1 MREFFTT
8 LLLRIKL
15 LCVAFGWVKDVTNQ
29 SKYYTKL
36 KEYNIRLFASPR
48 NMIYVVRNNKII
60 LKSYKPRFEV
70 MYNTWK
76 EDFIFIINE
85 KCTNKMFEVTRNLEL
100 EVFTDFANLYKIEK
114 LPYIIL
120 TLRNN
125 CLRNIIYNYADSK
138 ILFSSQYTITWLKKV
153 KLFVV
158 ENGIEDYYLV
168 AVKHENGK
176 LYLEKMKFSLT
187 EKPEDV
193 CYPQLV
199 GNTIIL
205 LTEGKAS
212 VLHKFDSIKEKGWLP
227 APYEY
232 LARSGEE
239 LYMDRDRADHIWCDG
254 YGGWSDSETVPH
266 DKRSGKG
273 AGSSGRQ
280 TDPGGHAGLSSDKI
294 SSHGASPWDHGCKRN
309 IHGHYRTSGNPE
321 DGQRIR
327 GRLARESHH
336 LASLR
341 HDGSPSVL
349 VQSPGTG
356 VTGTDRDLRG
366 YDAFVPCALRQ
377 PSYQDAEEKINTG
390 YTDGRQPVCGR
401 PVRQ

>member
-138 ILFSSQYTITWLKKV
+138 IDFSNAYAITWLKKA

-158 ENGIEDYYLV
+158 GKNIEDYRLV
-168 AVKHENGK
+168 GVKKENGECH
-176 LYLEKMKFSLT
+176 LAEMNFSLSK
-187 EKPEDV
+187 EPEDV

-232 LARSGEE
+232 LARKGEE
-239 LYMDRDRADHIWCDG
+239 LYMVEI
-254 YGGWSDSETVPH
+254 SDDV
-266 DKRSGKG
+266 
-273 AGSSGRQ
+273 
-280 TDPGGHAGLSSDKI
+280 
-294 SSHGASPWDHGCKRN
+294 N
-309 IHGHYRTSGNPE
+309 M
-321 DGQRIR
+321 
-327 GRLARESHH
+327 
-336 LASLR
+336 
-341 HDGSPSVL
+341 
-349 VQSPGTG
+349 
-356 VTGTDRDLRG
+356 
-366 YDAFVPCALRQ
+366 
-377 PSYQDAEEKINTG
+377 ING
-390 YTDGRQPVCGR
+390 
-401 PVRQ
+401 

>member
-1 MREFFTT
+1 
-8 LLLRIKL
+8 
-15 LCVAFGWVKDVTNQ
+15 
-29 SKYYTKL
+29 
-36 KEYNIRLFASPR
+36 
-48 NMIYVVRNNKII
+48 
-60 LKSYKPRFEV
+60 

-239 LYMDRDRADHIWCDG
+239 LYMVGISDDSYMINVDADDIKPLAEEFTGLENFFVLKNGNNVAIVKYED
-254 YGGWSDSETVPH
+254 DQLV
-266 DKRSGKG
+266 RLG
-273 AGSSGRQ
+273 AV
-280 TDPGGHAGLSSDKI
+280 D
-294 SSHGASPWDHGCKRN
+294 
-309 IHGHYRTSGNPE
+309 
-321 DGQRIR
+321 
-327 GRLARESHH
+327 
-336 LASLR
+336 
-341 HDGSPSVL
+341 
-349 VQSPGTG
+349 GTG
-356 VTGTDRDLRG
+356 IKIGTPFLDFSESAIKIPLKVT
-366 YDAFVPCALRQ
+366 V
-377 PSYQDAEEKINTG
+377 EKNLTE
-390 YTDGRQPVCGR
+390 
-401 PVRQ
+401 

>member
-138 ILFSSQYTITWLKKV
+138 IDFSNAYAITWLKKA
-153 KLFVV
+153 KLFV
-158 ENGIEDYYLV
+158 IEKDIEEYR
-168 AVKHENGK
+168 
-176 LYLEKMKFSLT
+176 
-187 EKPEDV
+187 
-193 CYPQLV
+193 
-199 GNTIIL
+199 
-205 LTEGKAS
+205 
-212 VLHKFDSIKEKGWLP
+212 LP
-227 APYEY
+227 ITW
-232 LARSGEE
+232 R
-239 LYMDRDRADHIWCDG
+239 
-254 YGGWSDSETVPH
+254 TT
-266 DKRSGKG
+266 KN
-273 AGSSGRQ
+273 Q
-280 TDPGGHAGLSSDKI
+280 TLKI
-294 SSHGASPWDHGCKRN
+294 
-309 IHGHYRTSGNPE
+309 
-321 DGQRIR
+321 
-327 GRLARESHH
+327 
-336 LASLR
+336 
-341 HDGSPSVL
+341 
-349 VQSPGTG
+349 
-356 VTGTDRDLRG
+356 
-366 YDAFVPCALRQ
+366 F
-377 PSYQDAEEKINTG
+377 
-390 YTDGRQPVCGR
+390 
-401 PVRQ
+401 

>member
-138 ILFSSQYTITWLKKV
+138 IDFSNAYAITWLKKA
-153 KLFVV
+153 KLFVIEKDIEEYRLV
-158 ENGIEDYYLV
+158 GVTKENGECHL
-168 AVKHENGK
+168 AEMN
-176 LYLEKMKFSLT
+176 FSLSK
-187 EKPEDV
+187 EPEDV

-232 LARSGEE
+232 LARKGEE
-239 LYMDRDRADHIWCDG
+239 LYMVEISDDVNMINIDADALAEEFTGLENFFVLKNGNNVAIVKYED
-254 YGGWSDSETVPH
+254 DQLV
-266 DKRSGKG
+266 RLG
-273 AGSSGRQ
+273 AV
-280 TDPGGHAGLSSDKI
+280 D
-294 SSHGASPWDHGCKRN
+294 
-309 IHGHYRTSGNPE
+309 
-321 DGQRIR
+321 
-327 GRLARESHH
+327 
-336 LASLR
+336 
-341 HDGSPSVL
+341 
-349 VQSPGTG
+349 GTG
-356 VTGTDRDLRG
+356 IKIGTPFFDFSESAIKIPLKVT
-366 YDAFVPCALRQ
+366 V
-377 PSYQDAEEKINTG
+377 EKNLTE
-390 YTDGRQPVCGR
+390 
-401 PVRQ
+401 

>member
-70 MYNTWK
+70 
-76 EDFIFIINE
+76 
-85 KCTNKMFEVTRNLEL
+85 TRNLEL

-138 ILFSSQYTITWLKKV
+138 IDFSNAYAITWLKKA
-153 KLFVV
+153 KLFVIEKDIEEYRLV
-158 ENGIEDYYLV
+158 GVTKENGECHL
-168 AVKHENGK
+168 AEMN
-176 LYLEKMKFSLT
+176 FSLSK
-187 EKPEDV
+187 EPEDV

-232 LARSGEE
+232 LARKGEE
-239 LYMDRDRADHIWCDG
+239 LYMVEISDDVNMINIDADEIKPLAEEFTGLENFFVLKNGNNVAIVKYED
-254 YGGWSDSETVPH
+254 DQLV
-266 DKRSGKG
+266 RLG
-273 AGSSGRQ
+273 AV
-280 TDPGGHAGLSSDKI
+280 D
-294 SSHGASPWDHGCKRN
+294 
-309 IHGHYRTSGNPE
+309 
-321 DGQRIR
+321 
-327 GRLARESHH
+327 
-336 LASLR
+336 
-341 HDGSPSVL
+341 
-349 VQSPGTG
+349 GTG
-356 VTGTDRDLRG
+356 IKIGTPFFDFSESAIKIPLKVT
-366 YDAFVPCALRQ
+366 V
-377 PSYQDAEEKINTG
+377 EKNLTE
-390 YTDGRQPVCGR
+390 
-401 PVRQ
+401 

>member
-1 MREFFTT
+1 MKKFLNT

-48 NMIYVVRNNKII
+48 KMIYVVRNNKII
-60 LKSYKPRFEV
+60 LKSFKHQFEV

-138 ILFSSQYTITWLKKV
+138 IDFSNAYAITWLKKA
-153 KLFVV
+153 KLFVIEKDIEEYRLV
-158 ENGIEDYYLV
+158 GVTKENGECHL
-168 AVKHENGK
+168 AEMN
-176 LYLEKMKFSLT
+176 FSLSK
-187 EKPEDV
+187 ELEDV

-232 LARSGEE
+232 LARKGEE
-239 LYMDRDRADHIWCDG
+239 LYMVEISDDVNMINIDADEIKPLAEEFTGLENFFVLKNGNNVAIVKYED
-254 YGGWSDSETVPH
+254 DQLV
-266 DKRSGKG
+266 RLG
-273 AGSSGRQ
+273 AV
-280 TDPGGHAGLSSDKI
+280 D
-294 SSHGASPWDHGCKRN
+294 
-309 IHGHYRTSGNPE
+309 
-321 DGQRIR
+321 
-327 GRLARESHH
+327 
-336 LASLR
+336 
-341 HDGSPSVL
+341 
-349 VQSPGTG
+349 GTG
-356 VTGTDRDLRG
+356 IKIGTPFFDFSESAIKIPLKVT
-366 YDAFVPCALRQ
+366 V
-377 PSYQDAEEKINTG
+377 EKNLTE
-390 YTDGRQPVCGR
+390 
-401 PVRQ
+401 

>member
-138 ILFSSQYTITWLKKV
+138 IDFSNAYAITWLKKA
-153 KLFVV
+153 KLFVIEKDIEEYRLV
-158 ENGIEDYYLV
+158 GVTKENGECHL
-168 AVKHENGK
+168 AEMN
-176 LYLEKMKFSLT
+176 FSLSK
-187 EKPEDV
+187 EPEDV

-232 LARSGEE
+232 LARKGEE
-239 LYMDRDRADHIWCDG
+239 LYMVEISDDVNMINIDADEIK
-254 YGGWSDSETVPH
+254 P
-266 DKRSGKG
+266 
-273 AGSSGRQ
+273 
-280 TDPGGHAGLSSDKI
+280 
-294 SSHGASPWDHGCKRN
+294 
-309 IHGHYRTSGNPE
+309 
-321 DGQRIR
+321 
-327 GRLARESHH
+327 LAE
-336 LASLR
+336 
-341 HDGSPSVL
+341 
-349 VQSPGTG
+349 
-356 VTGTDRDLRG
+356 
-366 YDAFVPCALRQ
+366 
-377 PSYQDAEEKINTG
+377 
-390 YTDGRQPVCGR
+390 
-401 PVRQ
+401 

>member
-60 LKSYKPRFEV
+60 LKSYKSRFEV

-138 ILFSSQYTITWLKKV
+138 IDFSNAYAITWLKKA
-153 KLFVV
+153 KLFVIEKDIEEYRLV
-158 ENGIEDYYLV
+158 GVTKENGECHL
-168 AVKHENGK
+168 AEMN
-176 LYLEKMKFSLT
+176 FSLSK
-187 EKPEDV
+187 EPEDV

-232 LARSGEE
+232 LARKGEE
-239 LYMDRDRADHIWCDG
+239 LYMVEISDDVNMINIDADEIKPLAEEFTGLENFFVLKNGNNVAIVKYED
-254 YGGWSDSETVPH
+254 DQLV
-266 DKRSGKG
+266 RLG
-273 AGSSGRQ
+273 AV
-280 TDPGGHAGLSSDKI
+280 D
-294 SSHGASPWDHGCKRN
+294 
-309 IHGHYRTSGNPE
+309 
-321 DGQRIR
+321 
-327 GRLARESHH
+327 
-336 LASLR
+336 
-341 HDGSPSVL
+341 
-349 VQSPGTG
+349 GTG
-356 VTGTDRDLRG
+356 IKIGTPFFDFSESAIKIPLKVT
-366 YDAFVPCALRQ
+366 V
-377 PSYQDAEEKINTG
+377 EKNLTE
-390 YTDGRQPVCGR
+390 
-401 PVRQ
+401 